1 MTSSL
6 LLKRS
11 HPIKRETCKSIL
23 MIQRLDLM
31 DPLSR
36 MVRWHIKK
44 LVLAN
49 VPSNSLL
56 FLNLRKCMP
65 ETLGTQWISSVLT
78 FKNLS
83 KANQLK
89 KNLQREYLLVLIL
102 ILLAPRSF
110 SKWEIFTRRISLIL
124 LKKGQ
129 KKGKLIHFLL
139 SKDLLKISMN
149 RTSNSRYKTRENFQK
164 NKYSS

>member
-6 LLKRS
+6 LLRRS
-11 HPIKRETCKSIL
+11 HPIKRGTCKSIL
-23 MIQRLDLM
+23 MILRLDLM
-31 DPLSR
+31 DPLSK
-36 MVRWHIKK
+36 MARWHIKK

-110 SKWEIFTRRISLIL
+110 SKWAIFTKRISLIL
-124 LKKGQ
+124 LKK
-129 KKGKLIHFLL
+129 
-139 SKDLLKISMN
+139 
-149 RTSNSRYKTRENFQK
+149 E
-164 NKYSS
+164 

>member
-6 LLKRS
+6 LLRRS
-11 HPIKRETCKSIL
+11 HPIKRGTYKSIL
-23 MIQRLDLM
+23 MIRRLDLM
-31 DPLSR
+31 DPLSK
-36 MVRWHIKK
+36 MARWHIMK

-56 FLNLRKCMP
+56 FLNLRKSMP

-124 LKKGQ
+124 LKK
-129 KKGKLIHFLL
+129 
-139 SKDLLKISMN
+139 
-149 RTSNSRYKTRENFQK
+149 E
-164 NKYSS
+164 